1 MKILVTNDDGVNSPG
16 LCAVVDALCDMDE
29 VVVVAPDRDQSGVGP
44 ALTLRA
50 PVRVTKVAPLVGGV
64 TTYSV
69 EGTPADS
76 VVLGLEKLVGAVD
89 LVVAGINI
97 GANLG
102 SDVLLSGT
110 VGAAFQGYHR
120 DIPSVAISVTSL
132 HATRFKAAAQIL
144 KVLARVVAEYS
155 LPRPLLLNINVPP
168 VPPEE
173 IEGIEVTR
181 LAGRTYIETVQDG
194 DDGKRSY
201 YWITRSKA
209 DWKLEVGL
217 DAWAIH
223 HRRVSITPLHTDIT
237 ARRDVEAL
245 KELSPRIF
253 SALRTA

>member
-16 LCAVVDALCDMDE
+16 LWAVVDALCDMAE
-29 VVVVAPDRDQSGVGP
+29 VVVVAPDRDQSGVGT

-50 PVRVTKVAPLVGGV
+50 PVRATKVTPFVDGV
-64 TTYSV
+64 ITYSV

-76 VVLGLEKLVGAVD
+76 VVIALEQLVGQVD

-120 DIPSVAISVTSL
+120 AIPSVAISVTSL
-132 HATRFKAAAQIL
+132 HATHFKAATQIL
-144 KVLARVVAEYS
+144 KVVARMVAEDA
-155 LPRPLLLNINVPP
+155 LPRSLLLNINVPA
-168 VPPEE
+168 VPLEE
-173 IEGIEVTR
+173 IAGIEVTR
-181 LAGRTYIETVQDG
+181 LAGRSYTETVRDG

-209 DWKLEVGL
+209 DWKLEAGL
-217 DAWAIH
+217 DTWAIH
-223 HRRVSITPLHTDIT
+223 HRMVSITPLYTDIT
-237 ARRDVEAL
+237 ARRNIGAL
-245 KELSPRIF
+245 KELPPQIH
-253 SALRTA
+253 SALRTE